1 MNSEDF
7 SRYVDRAMQ
16 GDGLDFVRPVVEKE
30 LLHYEIFG
38 ALDEAGLLK
47 NLVFQGGT
55 SLRLCYGS
63 QRFSEDLDFAG
74 GKNFSAANVR
84 EIKDCV
90 ESRIGK
96 RFGLDVTVREPK
108 KESLGVVHV
117 DKWLVSIQ
125 TSPGRADLPR
135 QKIKLEIANVP
146 AYTRDILPLRINY
159 PVLIGRHQPLVAVE
173 SLDEILADKLIALPM
188 SISRR
193 TDGGMEYTPARIRHR
208 DVWDIPWLVGQGA
221 RLDVDLVKKKIGD
234 YGLQEFS
241 AYLDWAV
248 AAMPTIS
255 GSDAFRTQMA
265 RFLPQS
271 RHGQVFSD
279 AGYQGYLAKT
289 IKGLLLDVREGLG
302 AEVQKRQEAPKKSRR
317 GPEL

>member
-16 GDGLDFVRPVVEKE
+16 GNDLDFVRPVVEKE

-47 NLVFQGGT
+47 TLVFQGGT

-74 GKNFSAANVR
+74 GKSFSADNVR

-90 ESRIGK
+90 SNRIGK

-108 KESLGVVHV
+108 KESLGIVHV

-146 AYTRDILPLRINY
+146 AYTREVLPLRINY
-159 PVLIGRHQPLVAVE
+159 PVLVGRHQPLVAVE
-173 SLDEILADKLIALPM
+173 TLNEILADKLIALPM
-188 SISRR
+188 SISRC
-193 TDGGMEYTPARIRHR
+193 TDGTMEFTPARIRHR
-208 DVWDIPWLVGQGA
+208 DVWDIPWLMSQGA
-221 RLDVDLVKKKIGD
+221 RADVELVKNKIAD
-234 YGLQEFS
+234 YGLKEFPT
-241 AYLDWAV
+241 YLDKAILAV
-248 AAMPTIS
+248 PKIS
-255 GSDAFRTQMA
+255 GSEAFRAQMA

-271 RHGQVFSD
+271 RHQQVFGSGD
-279 AGYQGYLAKT
+279 YPTYLAKT
-289 IKGLLLDVREGLG
+289 INGLFLDIRKGLG
-302 AEVQKRQEAPKKSRR
+302 AELQMWQVAPKKTRH